1 MSTQKGCSLNT
12 QMNDELIMG
21 GWVDGWLEC
30 KKTEQRMEEFIWRPG
45 SLHTGS
51 IDFEGLD
58 QLCPKELSEMLERY
72 SSLATCDSQVVEM
85 W

>member
-1 MSTQKGCSLNT
+1 
-12 QMNDELIMG
+12 
-21 GWVDGWLEC
+21 
-30 KKTEQRMEEFIWRPG
+30 MEEFIWRPG
-45 SLHTGS
+45 SLHAGS

-72 SSLATCDSQVVEM
+72 SSLATCDSQVLEM